1 MGNSRV
7 RALDNSSGCSRL
19 QRHTHV
25 RARSTKATR
34 RRWPAP
40 TYFPGLGVRHKSAQM
55 LMGNKFCPLLTLN
68 LAATGWNSGHHLPHG
83 RSMNDEAYP
92 LGGYAHKY

>member
-1 MGNSRV
+1 
-7 RALDNSSGCSRL
+7 
-19 QRHTHV
+19 
-25 RARSTKATR
+25 
-34 RRWPAP
+34 
-40 TYFPGLGVRHKSAQM
+40 M